1 MCILNLIKI
10 LGGNFMIYVK
20 KIFTAVAFIL
30 LPTASFAG
38 DWPSDVKEAIDVKQ
52 AAFCNLVESYQGKA
66 EEAKQS
72 QNQIKMMAVSQEQSD
87 DLKALIRDKK
97 FDNWVAQVASVDL
110 YPSNE
115 EAGSDDK
122 YHVKLTAY
130 LDCGVMIH
138 SSMEK
143 SAKKIGDKSTPIL
156 FKQLAKVSRGEFV
169 LISGEFRNDFQATKF
184 CKGSSSCSKLKGAKS
199 IQTTFA
205 TTYDTLVTFK

>member
-1 MCILNLIKI
+1 MTYLKR
-10 LGGNFMIYVK
+10 
-20 KIFTAVAFIL
+20 IFSATAFFIIS
-30 LPTASFAG
+30 TASFAG

-66 EEAKQS
+66 EKAKQS

-110 YPSNE
+110 YPSKQ
-115 EAGSDDK
+115 EAGSVDQ

-169 LISGEFRNDFQATKF
+169 LISGEFRNDFKASKF
-184 CKGSSSCSKLKGAKS
+184 CKGSSNCSKLKGAKS
-199 IQTTFA
+199 IQTTFS
-205 TTYDTLVTFK
+205 TTYDSLVTFK

>member
-1 MCILNLIKI
+1 LHI
-10 LGGNFMIYVK
+10 
-20 KIFTAVAFIL
+20 IL
-30 LPTASFAG
+30 LPAASFAG
-38 DWPSDVKEAIDVKQ
+38 DWPSDVMEAIDVKQ

-115 EAGSDDK
+115 EASSNDQ

-130 LDCGVMIH
+130 LRLWGNDPFLNG
-138 SSMEK
+138 
-143 SAKKIGDKSTPIL
+143 KK
-156 FKQLAKVSRGEFV
+156 
-169 LISGEFRNDFQATKF
+169 
-184 CKGSSSCSKLKGAKS
+184 CKK
-199 IQTTFA
+199 
-205 TTYDTLVTFK
+205 DR

>member
-1 MCILNLIKI
+1 MTYLKRIFSATAFLII
-10 LGGNFMIYVK
+10 S
-20 KIFTAVAFIL
+20 
-30 LPTASFAG
+30 TASFAG

-66 EEAKQS
+66 EKAKQS

-110 YPSNE
+110 YPSE
-115 EAGSDDK
+115 QEAGSVDQ

-169 LISGEFRNDFQATKF
+169 LISGEFRNDFKATKF

-199 IQTTFA
+199 IQTTFS
-205 TTYDTLVTFK
+205 TTYDSLVTFK

>member
-1 MCILNLIKI
+1 MTYLKR
-10 LGGNFMIYVK
+10 
-20 KIFTAVAFIL
+20 IFSATAFFIIS
-30 LPTASFAG
+30 TTSFAG

-66 EEAKQS
+66 EKAKQS

-110 YPSNE
+110 YPSKQ
-115 EAGSDDK
+115 EAGSVDQ

-138 SSMEK
+138 SSMEN

-169 LISGEFRNDFQATKF
+169 LISGEFRNDFKATKF

-199 IQTTFA
+199 IQTTFS
-205 TTYDTLVTFK
+205 TTYDSLVTFK